1 MVEHTDGYAGDMAK
15 AATVMTND
23 PKYANFSLT
32 LRAHFISD
40 APAAPTAAAAPP
52 KRSTVYVEPTDRII
66 NSVLVGEATSSSIY
80 VVNTETKPVHVK
92 SVEAG
97 GTTFTATVAP
107 VQDGQ
112 RYEIAYKTAT
122 NLKPGTYHQTLRVLT
137 DSATTP
143 EVPVQL
149 TLTVYPRI
157 FASPTAI
164 IMPQLPIGAE
174 LSTISWPAITIRKVR
189 ASGLE
194 VKRVS
199 TSLAFLDL
207 TTETKKAG
215 EFYEV
220 HIKINDKVKA
230 GEFKGTIRIE
240 TNEADMPVIEIP
252 VQVSFK

>member
-32 LRAHFISD
+32 LRAHFISN
-40 APAAPTAAAAPP
+40 APPTPTAAAVPP
-52 KRSTVYVEPTDRII
+52 KRRTVVVEPTDSIMT
-66 NSVLVGEATSSSIY
+66 SVLVGEATSSRLY
-80 VVNTETKPVHVK
+80 VVNTESTPVHVK

-97 GTTFTATVAP
+97 GTTFAATVAP

-112 RYEIAYKTAT
+112 RYEIAVKSAT
-122 NLKPGTYHQTLRVLT
+122 NLKAGTYHQTLRVLT

-164 IMPQLPIGAE
+164 IMPVLPIGAE
-174 LSTISWPAITIRKVR
+174 LSTIAWPAITVR
-189 ASGLE
+189 RVRSSGL
-194 VKRVS
+194 
-199 TSLAFLDL
+199 
-207 TTETKKAG
+207 
-215 EFYEV
+215 
-220 HIKINDKVKA
+220 
-230 GEFKGTIRIE
+230 
-240 TNEADMPVIEIP
+240 
-252 VQVSFK
+252 